1 MKRPREGAASRL
13 LDATVPADARLLNI
27 ASDHLKRFGARQV
40 TVVSIAD
47 AAGMTHA
54 NVYRYFP
61 SKAAL
66 IDAVAGQWLKRV
78 ETLIAAIADA
88 PDPADDKLERLLQA
102 WARTHRDL
110 LRDDP
115 HLFDVYCTATETRRA
130 IVRRHRTRMRQL
142 TERVFDEG
150 IATGKFETRDRER
163 AVTFITDVTFR
174 FINPL
179 TIRLDSDMPD
189 EFVDTRLGA
198 LIRSILR
205 TLANGYV

>member
-1 MKRPREGAASRL
+1 MKRPRGDAGSRPI
-13 LDATVPADARLLNI
+13 DTSIPPDARLLTI

-66 IDAVAGQWLKRV
+66 IDAVAGQWLKRL
-78 ETLIAAIADA
+78 ETVIAAIADA

-102 WARTHRDL
+102 WAGTQRDL
-110 LRDDP
+110 LREDP
-115 HLFDVYCTATETRRA
+115 HLFDVYCTATETRQV

-142 TERVFDEG
+142 TERVLDEG
-150 IATGKFETRDRER
+150 IATGKFETRDRDR

-179 TIRLDSDMPD
+179 AIRLDSEMPD
-189 EFVDTRLGA
+189 ELADLRLAA
-198 LIRSILR
+198 LVRAILR

>member
-1 MKRPREGAASRL
+1 MKRLRGDVPNRQLHSSI
-13 LDATVPADARLLNI
+13 PADARLLTI
-27 ASDHLKRFGARQV
+27 ASDHLKRFGARHV

-66 IDAVAGQWLKRV
+66 IDAVAAQWLKRV
-78 ETLIAAIADA
+78 EAVIAAIADA

-110 LRDDP
+110 LRHDP
-115 HLFDVYCTATETRRA
+115 HLFDVYCTATETRRS

-142 TERVFDEG
+142 TERVLDEG
-150 IATGKFETRDRER
+150 IATGKFETRDRDR

-189 EFVDTRLGA
+189 DLADQRLGSLVRA
-198 LIRSILR
+198 ILR

>member
-1 MKRPREGAASRL
+1 MKRPRGDAADRL
-13 LDATVPADARLLNI
+13 LDASIPADARLLTI
-27 ASDHLKRFGARQV
+27 ASDHLKRFGARHV

-78 ETLIAAIADA
+78 ETVIAAIADA

-115 HLFDVYCTATETRRA
+115 HLFDVYCTATETRRS

-142 TERVFDEG
+142 TERVVDEG
-150 IATGKFETRDRER
+150 IATGKFETRDRDR
-163 AVTFITDVTFR
+163 AVTFVTDVTFR

-189 EFVDTRLGA
+189 DLADLRLGA
-198 LIRSILR
+198 LVRATLR
-205 TLANGYV
+205 TLASGYV

>member
-1 MKRPREGAASRL
+1 MKKPRGDASARL
-13 LDATVPADARLLNI
+13 LDASVPADARLLTI
-27 ASDHLKRFGARQV
+27 AADHLKRFGPRQV

-78 ETLIAAIADA
+78 ETLIADIADA

-115 HLFDVYCTATETRRA
+115 HLFDVYCAATETRRP
-130 IVRRHRTRMRQL
+130 IIRRHRTRMRSL
-142 TERVFDEG
+142 TERVLDEG
-150 IATGKFETRDRER
+150 VVTGKFETRDRER
-163 AVTFITDVTFR
+163 AVTLITDMTFR
-174 FINPL
+174 FINP
-179 TIRLDSDMPD
+179 IAIKLDSDMPAD
-189 EFVDTRLGA
+189 FVDQRLG
-198 LIRSILR
+198 LLTRVLLR